1 MKAAGDILISIIV
14 SKFEEVNVFIMSVA
28 EMKQTIMQKVETL
41 SEEQLTE
48 LKQFIDRINNI
59 STKEYDLLTHVENI
73 VSEREEL
80 LKKLAQ

>member
-1 MKAAGDILISIIV
+1 
-14 SKFEEVNVFIMSVA
+14 MSVA

-41 SEEQLTE
+41 SEEQLIE
-48 LKQFIDRINNI
+48 LKQLVDRINNI
-59 STKEYDLLTHVENI
+59 SANKYDLLPHVENI